1 MELVLPYVSSK
12 AKFLNLLKVTHVLR
26 ILKFKLFQFS
36 FATNINEILQP
47 DGSLERLL
55 RESEILRQ
63 AFGHLFDYVILN
75 NDIDDTIRQLELVVE
90 KLNACP
96 QWVPVSWVY

>member
-1 MELVLPYVSSK
+1 
-12 AKFLNLLKVTHVLR
+12 ALKVLR
-26 ILKFKLFQFS
+26 TAEYAPFVVFI
-36 FATNINEILQP
+36 AAPNLQGLQDP
-47 DGSLERLL
+47 DGSLKRLL

-75 NDIDDTIRQLELVVE
+75 NDIDETIHQLELVVE